1 MSGYHKCRR
10 EVTELFASRLAYPLN
25 DESEQNIPVLLGASR
40 CTFAYF
46 LTIVM

>member
-1 MSGYHKCRR
+1 MSDYHKCRR

-25 DESEQNIPVLLGASR
+25 DKSVQNTPVLLGTSR

-46 LTIVM
+46 LTMVM